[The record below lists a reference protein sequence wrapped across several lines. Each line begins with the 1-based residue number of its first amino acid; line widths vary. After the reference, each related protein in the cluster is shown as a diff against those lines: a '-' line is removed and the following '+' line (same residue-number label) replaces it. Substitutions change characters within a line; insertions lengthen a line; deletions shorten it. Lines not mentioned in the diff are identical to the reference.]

1 MRNHAGPG
9 RARGA
14 PGAWKQARRVREAAW
29 GNGSADKAGT
39 APRADFT
46 THVSRA
52 LAELVAARSW
62 LTVCWRP
69 PYASELNLRN

>member
-1 MRNHAGPG
+1 MRNHAGPD

-29 GNGSADKAGT
+29 GNGAADKAGT

-46 THVSRA
+46 VHRR
-52 LAELVAARSW
+52 AELRTFTSAQA
-62 LTVCWRP
+62 
-69 PYASELNLRN
+69 